1 MSTAREEEAELH
13 IFKRHM
19 GLTKRGSHGNGG
31 LTVSEVLVQ
40 QTDNFTV
47 HDTSHFVTLVIPTAQ
62 ILQTK
67 VRNEGNDL
75 RVCVM
80 CAGHICFFFCKNE
93 APFLFFLTK
102 IHCKL
107 QNLDLSLFHSP
118 AQKSTSSCSRSTG
131 SMLCSPSRRQI
142 TKCTGAWR
150 TRYHAQVSATLI
162 NT

>member
-19 GLTKRGSHGNGG
+19 GLTKRGSRGNGG

-47 HDTSHFVTLVIPTAQ
+47 HDTRQLVTLVIPTAQ

-80 CAGHICFFFCKNE
+80 CAGHI
-93 APFLFFLTK
+93 
-102 IHCKL
+102 
-107 QNLDLSLFHSP
+107 
-118 AQKSTSSCSRSTG
+118 
-131 SMLCSPSRRQI
+131 
-142 TKCTGAWR
+142 
-150 TRYHAQVSATLI
+150 
-162 NT
+162 